1 MISDVCSSSD
11 SSWCSVLMF
20 FLLVV
25 LAFLSFLLLLLL
37 WEATKI
43 KIAVFA
49 VVLRARKI
57 MHSVGIKELAMS

>member
-1 MISDVCSSSD
+1 MFSLFNYCSSSDVCS

-37 WEATKI
+37 LEATKI
-43 KIAVFA
+43 KIAIF
-49 VVLRARKI
+49 
-57 MHSVGIKELAMS
+57 HSSLWESRS